1 MAKLDTAFD
10 KEWEAQN
17 DARTIAESQVIVN
30 DKKRY
35 NAAIKAAQK
44 MADEKAKEAKAMKGV
59 ARRKPKKK

>member
-1 MAKLDTAFD
+1 MMASTPISD

-17 DARTIAESQVIVN
+17 DARTIAETQVITK

-44 MADEKAKEAKAMKGV
+44 MAAEKTEEAKAMKGV
-59 ARRKPKKK
+59 AKRKKK